1 MSTILRNKHWI
12 NRLPHIYE
20 IDDLIAFCRR
30 NKRIY
35 IYGRGE
41 AQEWLLRFLDMCG
54 VVNVEGYVV
63 SFNPDESNFCYR
75 KLPVKLIGDIIDQP
89 DIGIVLGLCDRY
101 HGEIIPMFRNKGFE
115 NWISLTEHTRLGIAE
130 QMAPRNKDEMT
141 FEVSLADHCNLS
153 CQMCDH
159 FSQLSDPWFVDVEQ
173 FKKDIRRMA
182 EIYDHEIGAIS
193 LLGGEPTLHPHLN
206 ELIEFVREQFPETEL
221 ILLTNGVL
229 LTNLENSSQGNLWE
243 ILKKN
248 HVHVT
253 VTVYPIKLD
262 YIAIEKKAAE
272 YGVSLKLS
280 SDIHAVE
287 ATKQVK
293 ISDKHAMD
301 LDGKVPKEHCVHC
314 LYFNKFNVVKDGRY
328 YMCPVQAHINIF
340 NNKFEKNLLYT
351 ESDYLDIYEVNDWHE
366 FAEYGSK
373 WVPFCRFCDQKNWKH
388 ESVWKNSNKSIEEYI

>member
-1 MSTILRNKHWI
+1 MSAILRNKHWI

-20 IDDLIAFCRR
+20 IDDLMTFCKQ
-30 NKRIY
+30 NKKIY

-54 VVNVEGYVV
+54 IVNVEGYVV
-63 SFNPDESNFCYR
+63 SFNPDESDFCYR
-75 KLPVKLIGDIIDQP
+75 RLPVNLIDDIIDQP
-89 DIGIVLGLCDRY
+89 DTGIILALCDRY
-101 HGEIIPMFRNKGFE
+101 HGEIIPMFRDKGFE
-115 NWISLTEHTRLGIAE
+115 NWISLTEHSRLGIAE

-193 LLGGEPTLHPHLN
+193 LLGGEPTLHPNLN
-206 ELIEFVREQFPETEL
+206 ELLDFVREQFPNTEL
-221 ILLTNGVL
+221 ILLTNGLL
-229 LTNLENSSQGNLWE
+229 LTSLENTSQGNLWE
-243 ILKKN
+243 TLKKN
-248 HVHVT
+248 RVHVT
-253 VTVYPIKLD
+253 VTVYPIKID
-262 YIAIEKKAAE
+262 YTAIEEKASE
-272 YGVSLKLS
+272 YGVSLKMS

-287 ATKQVK
+287 ATKQIK
-293 ISDKHAMD
+293 ISDKHTMD
-301 LDGKVPKEHCVHC
+301 LGGDVPKEHCVHC

-340 NNKFEKNLLYT
+340 NHRFGTNLGYV
-351 ESDYLDIYEVNDWHE
+351 EGDYLNINEVKDWHE

-373 WVPFCRFCDQKNWKH
+373 WVPFCRFCNQKDWKHDSNWKP
-388 ESVWKNSNKSIEEYI
+388 SSKSIEEYV